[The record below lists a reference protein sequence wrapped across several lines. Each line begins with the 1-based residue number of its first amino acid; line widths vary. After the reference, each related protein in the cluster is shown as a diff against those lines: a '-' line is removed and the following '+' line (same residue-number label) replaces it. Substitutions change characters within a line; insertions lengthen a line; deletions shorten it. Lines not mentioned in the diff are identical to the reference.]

1 MPVKLFLVKPLCI
14 FIRKESIRNL
24 STMAIQTIAQNK
36 QYVLAADTDKNRAY
50 LRING
55 YWRNVDAVSD
65 YISDWKKTLALM
77 KKGFTLLTDAS
88 EMKTHPQDV
97 RKLHEEAQGLLL
109 KAGVSKIAEV
119 IKDDIAEMQLDALA
133 QTTKFPKQNFR
144 TVEDA
149 ERWLD
154 LP

>member
-1 MPVKLFLVKPLCI
+1 
-14 FIRKESIRNL
+14 
-24 STMAIQTIAQNK
+24 MAIQTIAENK
-36 QYVLAADTDKNRAY
+36 QYVLSADTDKNRAY

-55 YWRNVDAVSD
+55 YWRNVDAVLN
-65 YISDWKKTLALM
+65 YINDWKKTLALM

-88 EMKTHPQDV
+88 EMKTHPRDV
-97 RKLHEEAQGLLL
+97 SKLHEEAQGLIL

-119 IKDDIAEMQLDALA
+119 MKDDIAEMQLNSVA
-133 QTTKFPKQNFR
+133 QVTKFPKQNFH